1 MKLLLDQNISP
12 RLRETLCDLYPE
24 SLHVRD
30 VGLESA
36 GDVVVWAYARDHDF
50 TIASKDSD
58 FRQLSF
64 AFGHPPKVVW
74 VRRGNC
80 STSEIE
86 SILRDRCNELHAFH
100 QDEQG
105 AFLALS

>member
-1 MKLLLDQNISP
+1 MKLLVDQNISP
-12 RLRETLCDLYPE
+12 RLSETLRDLYPE

-30 VGLESA
+30 IGLESA
-36 GDVVVWAYARDHDF
+36 DDVMVWAYARDHEF

-58 FRQLSF
+58 FRQMSF
-64 AFGHPPKVVW
+64 AFGHPPKVIW
-74 VRRGNC
+74 IRRGNC

-86 SILRDRCNELHAFH
+86 SILRDSYDELLTFH

-105 AFLALS
+105 SFLALS

>member
-1 MKLLLDQNISP
+1 MKLLVDQKISP
-12 RLRETLCDLYPE
+12 RLSETLRDLYPE

-30 VGLESA
+30 IGLEPA
-36 GDVVVWAYARDHDF
+36 DDVMVWAYARDHEF

-58 FRQLSF
+58 FRQMSF
-64 AFGHPPKVVW
+64 AFGHPPKVIW
-74 VRRGNC
+74 IRRGNC

-86 SILRDRCNELHAFH
+86 SILRESYDELLTFH

-105 AFLALS
+105 SFLALC